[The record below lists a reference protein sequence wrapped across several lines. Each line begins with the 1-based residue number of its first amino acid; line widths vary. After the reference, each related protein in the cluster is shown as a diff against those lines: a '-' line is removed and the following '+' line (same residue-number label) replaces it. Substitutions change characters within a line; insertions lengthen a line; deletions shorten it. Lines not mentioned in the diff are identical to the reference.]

1 MNMNKE
7 YMSIQ
12 DYLNED
18 HIVFDYWR
26 AFNTLDV
33 KEHIKIGVK

>member
-1 MNMNKE
+1 MNKE
-7 YMSIQ
+7 YENIEK
-12 DYLNED
+12 YLTKD
-18 HIVFDYWR
+18 HIVFDCWR